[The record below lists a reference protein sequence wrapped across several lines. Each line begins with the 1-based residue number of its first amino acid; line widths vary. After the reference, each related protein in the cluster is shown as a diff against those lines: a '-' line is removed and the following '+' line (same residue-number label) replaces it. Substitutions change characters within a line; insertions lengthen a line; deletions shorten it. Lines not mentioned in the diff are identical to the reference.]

1 MKTIQ
6 EQYNLLKEGKGNKDV
21 FMKSVRNLF
30 PEYVNQYTSYNDAI
44 NILKSKSVISEGIGG
59 VVTKGRTPDWFS
71 IFSENI
77 NTLKE
82 EKEAKAEEK
91 KPTKDVTDMETRGF
105 DYKDPKNIDNVYG
118 QEFLIGYY
126 DEMKD
131 PKNKDKSVDE
141 LKAIV
146 AKNLAKDNQHYV
158 KDGQF
163 GTKGLGYTTE
173 APALGTPKE
182 AKGKYK
188 SSGMEPVK
196 LKESMNDELEEII
209 HILPQKG
216 SGGKRFIPSFYMLPK
231 EAANAFPGLIK
242 MVNSPAGI
250 EMYIS
255 AKLPPVF
262 AAIHRG
268 RQDVRNL
275 PPMLKKVQDKLSNE
289 IINLIKNNFDNKT
302 VVVNGEPMHKV
313 NLPIAKV
320 GNGDYKIT
328 TPFAAGLTESNMND
342 LEAAKKEAQE
352 NSKEGYT
359 QHVNK
364 TDNGY
369 EISDWYDSDTT
380 VCSYENGEEI
390 NNREDMFMDDEFAND
405 LDNYDD
411 DMYNQSY
418 QWDDENPDLRDL
430 GANPSMYEQ
439 KFRSIVSYLIKEELD
454 MKHIEEAGED
464 AKNKAMRV
472 KIDKEINMRKK
483 KLKALTT
490 LTELEE
496 DSVNPKKVKELKKEI
511 EKLETAKK
519 KLGGEKK
526 DKEMDESLF
535 KPKDPNAAP
544 VVASSN
550 ASVSAL
556 KKSGATEIPG
566 TKDARSV

>member
-1 MKTIQ
+1 M
-6 EQYNLLKEGKGNKDV
+6 L
-21 FMKSVRNLF
+21 S
-30 PEYVNQYTSYNDAI
+30 
-44 NILKSKSVISEGIGG
+44 
-59 VVTKGRTPDWFS
+59 
-71 IFSENI
+71 
-77 NTLKE
+77 
-82 EKEAKAEEK
+82 
-91 KPTKDVTDMETRGF
+91 RG
-105 DYKDPKNIDNVYG
+105 
-118 QEFLIGYY
+118 
-126 DEMKD
+126 
-131 PKNKDKSVDE
+131 
-141 LKAIV
+141 
-146 AKNLAKDNQHYV
+146 
-158 KDGQF
+158 
-163 GTKGLGYTTE
+163 
-173 APALGTPKE
+173 
-182 AKGKYK
+182 
-188 SSGMEPVK
+188 
-196 LKESMNDELEEII
+196 
-209 HILPQKG
+209 
-216 SGGKRFIPSFYMLPK
+216 
-231 EAANAFPGLIK
+231 AANSFPGLIK
-242 MVNSPAGI
+242 MVNSPAGT

-255 AKLPPVF
+255 AKLPSVF

-320 GNGDYKIT
+320 ENGDYKIT

-342 LEAAKKEAQE
+342 LEAVKKEAQE
-352 NSKEGYT
+352 NSKEGYV
-359 QHVNK
+359 QHINK

-390 NNREDMFMDDEFAND
+390 NNREDMFMDNEFDND

-411 DMYNQSY
+411 NMYDQSY

-430 GANPSMYEQ
+430 GANPSIYEEMASGVDYDATSAAEIKAKVGDLKKIAPYVLELGNKVTQ
-439 KFRSIVSYLIKEELD
+439 DNRGKITVFDFDGKSKIFDNVDKFLEAIKYKAIKIQESKLRSVISNLIKEELD

-472 KIDKEINMRKK
+472 KIDKEINMRRK

-511 EKLETAKK
+511 EKLEAAKK
-519 KLGGEKK
+519 KLSGGKK

-535 KPKDPNAAP
+535 KDTKDPNAAP

-550 ASVSAL
+550 ASIAAL
-556 KKSGATEIPG
+556 KKAGRTEIPG
-566 TKDARSV
+566 TKDAR